1 MTDKTEATAAAG
13 HTNSATPA
21 AAADPGPAAAAAA
34 PCGCEERL
42 GVLEGRWAAQDSLNR
57 AMSWCM
63 LAAAAA
69 VIYILWFGSPSAK
82 EQAAK

>member
-1 MTDKTEATAAAG
+1 MSDKTEATAAAG

-21 AAADPGPAAAAAA
+21 AAADPAPAAAA
-34 PCGCEERL
+34 PCGCDERL
-42 GVLEGRWAAQDSLNR
+42 SVLEGRWAAQDSLNR

-69 VIYILWFGSPSAK
+69 VIYILWFGSPAAK